1 MLVAAGNK
9 KGNRLRGVYTW
20 SYLIASVKS
29 RAARHLVS
37 SNALCDKFGVPNA
50 FALSTKA
57 AHPPSAPPSYD
68 I

>member
-1 MLVAAGNK
+1 MSFGCTDTTS
-9 KGNRLRGVYTW
+9 NRLRGVYTW

-37 SNALCDKFGVPNA
+37 SNALCDKFGVPNGE
-50 FALSTKA
+50 ALSAKA

>member
-1 MLVAAGNK
+1 MFVAAGNTTS
-9 KGNRLRGVYTW
+9 NRMRSVYTW

-37 SNALCDKFGVPNA
+37 SNALCDKFGVPNGY
-50 FALSTKA
+50 ALLAKTTN
-57 AHPPSAPPSYD
+57 PPSAPPYYD